1 MHSLVVIN
9 FENMNAPKLLSIY
22 QNNEP
27 SFKYQ
32 ISRKTTENN
41 KENGL
46 LREFLVHQISGAA

>member
-27 SFKYQ
+27 SFKQQ